1 MSSDQRNGMKIV
13 ICTTPIR
20 PVPTTY
26 PPFGS
31 LAVIQS
37 LQAAGYS
44 PHFLDIDGQRPR
56 FAEVRK
62 FFEEQQP
69 DVVGISAVVSTAYAY
84 TKRLCLAIREVCPKA
99 RIVVGGNLAASA
111 ELLLR
116 TCQVD
121 VCVTGEG
128 EIPIV
133 KLAQYFEVHPGKG
146 NPVGLKDVRG
156 LLFLDERGDVVFTG
170 YEHQIPADA
179 MLDPDFAILEQYSR
193 IENYIC
199 DPLTRDEFAQDP
211 RARQPHRAGQ
221 KMSTVVFTKGCVA
234 RCTFCHR
241 WDKGFRQLPVEKI
254 IKRIEHLKE
263 RYNVGFIKFGDENFG
278 SDRRATDQLLEAIT
292 PLDILWSV
300 SGVRCRSVDLDLLQ
314 RMKAAGCV
322 SLYYGI
328 ESGSQR
334 MLDVMEKNTTVEQNL
349 RAARWTREAGLHTI
363 YQLVLAMPGETEETV
378 AETTDFVKQVT
389 QDLDEPPVS
398 RLSINYIQALP
409 GTPVY
414 EHARASG
421 LIGQS
426 LEGEEAYLLRISDI
440 NAADDRSFIN
450 YTACD
455 EITVQSWKP
464 RILMEATAHY
474 CRRRGLKA
482 RIPTWK
488 IPLAFA
494 ALFLPRG
501 WRHVLMGSG
510 GDVANPSSYAAGG
523 YFNIGD
529 LLFDY
534 HPLLYRV
541 HRPLLLAYL
550 CFRAARERSF
560 HRVLE
565 FVSMRL
571 GLKRKPPFADYRSLR
586 KVVNEAVPAPI
597 TISEIGMRPL
607 REGR

>member
-1 MSSDQRNGMKIV
+1 MRIV

-37 LQAAGYS
+37 LRAAGYD
-44 PHFLDIDGQRPR
+44 PHFLDIDGLRPK
-56 FAEVRK
+56 FAEVRR
-62 FFEEQQP
+62 FFETHQP

-84 TKRLCLAIREVCPKA
+84 TKRLCGMIREVCPNA
-99 RIVVGGNLAASA
+99 RIVIGGNLAASA

-116 TCQVD
+116 VCGAD

-133 KLAQYFEVHPGKG
+133 KLVEHFGGHAAIDRRA
-146 NPVGLKDVRG
+146 LKDIKGIV
-156 LLFLDERGDVVFTG
+156 LLDDSGNVAFTG
-170 YEHQIPADA
+170 YEAQITPQDL
-179 MLDPDFAILEQYSR
+179 LDPDFSILEQYSR

-199 DPLTRDEFAQDP
+199 DPLARDEFAHDP
-211 RARQPHRAGQ
+211 RSRQPHRVGQ

-241 WDKGFRQLPVEKI
+241 WDKGFRQIPVEKFV
-254 IKRIEHLKE
+254 KRIAYLKE
-263 RYNVGFIKFGDENFG
+263 RYNVGFLKFGDENFG
-278 SDRRATDQLLEAIT
+278 SDRRATDQLIEALK
-292 PLDILWSV
+292 PLDLLWSV
-300 SGVRCRSVDLDLLQ
+300 SGVRCRTVDLQLLQ

-322 SLYYGI
+322 ALYYGI

-349 RAARWTREAGLHTI
+349 RAARWTSEAGLFTI
-363 YQLVLAMPGETEETV
+363 YQFVLGMPGENESTI
-378 AETTDFVKQVT
+378 AETTEFVKQVT
-389 QDLDEPPVS
+389 EPLDEPPVS

-414 EHARASG
+414 EYARETG
-421 LIGQS
+421 LIGKG
-426 LEGEEAYLLRISDI
+426 LEGEEEYLLRISDV
-440 NAADDRSFIN
+440 NAADSRNVIN
-450 YTACD
+450 YTVYD
-455 EITVQSWKP
+455 DITLQSWKP

-474 CRRRGLKA
+474 YRRHGLQP
-482 RIPTWK
+482 RIPAWK
-488 IPLAFA
+488 VPVAFA
-494 ALFLPRG
+494 ALALPRR
-501 WRHVLMGSG
+501 WRHVLVGRPAA
-510 GDVANPSSYAAGG
+510 DDRNPDSYKDGG

-529 LLFDY
+529 LLFEY
-534 HPLLYRV
+534 HPLLHRF

-550 CFRAARERSF
+550 CVSAVRERAG
-560 HRVLE
+560 HRVVRFL
-565 FVSMRL
+565 VGRL
-571 GLKRKPPFADYRSLR
+571 GIGRRPPTGDYRSLR
-586 KVVNEAVPAPI
+586 KVMKDIAPAPV
-597 TISEIGMRPL
+597 TVTDISMRPL